1 MKSIARQQGEQA
13 IARGGFGSPWIFVDG
28 EPFLGQRS
36 AVDGRAVARGPMVGA
51 ASDCQ
56 QPRTPPDRAAPLL
69 VTESP
74 GFPAVPKISRSGLDL
89 PAEQWHRLQPVIVDL
104 RRNLRRHAALAP
116 VQLRDPA
123 AGPPA
128 RQGVAPARDRGGER
142 ARGRIGELGWEDHGR
157 EERGG
162 GEVGDAEAVA
172 DQVAGRPELGLET
185 VERRERLLAAAR
197 RAGGVDLHVGVHRDP
212 EGREEGAVE
221 ALGARP
227 AAEREGGGRELGLW
241 QELIEQRAPH
251 VRAELLVEELLERER
266 PAALRRVG
274 RVERRLRPQALEA
287 LDDARRVVDRLAVE
301 HQDEQRLLPRHPEHA
316 RDVEAG
322 QERAAH
328 VSDALPVERPARLLV
343 EVREAK
349 LPEDG
354 RRHRYTLSARWSAQP
369 LGTPAGV
376 TVRPSGAPRLG
387 LVGEQLEGVAPVRA
401 GETLGRVAV
410 RIIEYV
416 GE

>member
-1 MKSIARQQGEQA
+1 
-13 IARGGFGSPWIFVDG
+13 
-28 EPFLGQRS
+28 
-36 AVDGRAVARGPMVGA
+36 
-51 ASDCQ
+51 
-56 QPRTPPDRAAPLL
+56 
-69 VTESP
+69 
-74 GFPAVPKISRSGLDL
+74 
-89 PAEQWHRLQPVIVDL
+89 
-104 RRNLRRHAALAP
+104 
-116 VQLRDPA
+116 
-123 AGPPA
+123 
-128 RQGVAPARDRGGER
+128 
-142 ARGRIGELGWEDHGR
+142 
-157 EERGG
+157 
-162 GEVGDAEAVA
+162 
-172 DQVAGRPELGLET
+172 
-185 VERRERLLAAAR
+185 
-197 RAGGVDLHVGVHRDP
+197 
-212 EGREEGAVE
+212 
-221 ALGARP
+221 
-227 AAEREGGGRELGLW
+227 GGRELGLW

-301 HQDEQRLLPRHPEHA
+301 HQDGQRLLPRHPEHA

-328 VSDALPVERPARLLV
+328 VRDALPVERPARLLV

-376 TVRPSGAPRLG
+376 TIRPSGAPRLG
-387 LVGEQLEGVAPVRA
+387 LVGEQLKGVASVRA

-410 RIIEYV
+410 RIIAYV
-416 GE
+416 GEERRLLRPHDVPVVTIQDDRVGAYRAEVAFDVLDRGKPGRRGMKRHPDLAGRAGVHHGAECESRGAPFVPAELAGRRELDGSRDGKSVTPGLNVMTPVGASGVPPQVHTRLPRSGAARPAVT